1 MYFNDIDN
9 HIKNKF
15 KKNEKFIELKK
26 LPESE
31 KEIETLEAD
40 RVYKLPLISLAVD
53 IVDSKSC
60 EERYGIENWSK
71 ILSEFIY
78 GVSKIMKEYS
88 GKWITIQGDGIYC
101 LFNGD
106 KKEEIDNSFSCSC
119 VINTFKSHLN
129 SLIGKIL
136 NGNERYRELD
146 FGIGLWLSFENYISK
161 VGISKNT
168 DIVFMGDSV
177 NFSNTLAKLASRKGC
192 DSILFN
198 ELFMNN
204 FSDEVKNKNY
214 DTGSFNIYNNI
225 LNNIKIYGCNWTLTN
240 YSNFIKTLDENN

>member
-26 LPESE
+26 LQ
-31 KEIETLEAD
+31 EIETLEAD
-40 RVYKLPLISLAVD
+40 RIYKLPLISLAVD

-101 LFNGD
+101 LFNAD

-136 NGNERYRELD
+136 NRNERYYELD

-198 ELFMNN
+198 ELFMDN
-204 FSDEVKNKNY
+204 FSDEVKNKNNNVGRF
-214 DTGSFNIYNNI
+214 DIYNN
-225 LNNIKIYGCNWTLTN
+225 LLDDNTKFYGCSWIITN
-240 YSNFIKTLDENN
+240 YSNFVKNSV